1 MDKTIG
7 YVLCCQS
14 PALFLLTLVLL
25 FASLLRRKRHKFIAA
40 IDVILAVASA
50 VLGVALYFIGMRY
63 EHFTIDD
70 FYHVRTV
77 GWVGVGLVAVVSA
90 VTGLKAFMK
99 MADERRTQKAA
110 IRAENARINQE
121 RMAAEAEARAA
132 AQAAKEAE
140 TAAQEAAQ
148 EASRREVEKVTTPVS
163 QPEKGFIFDP
173 GPIPDRG
180 SIQAGEEAE
189 AAPHE

>member
-25 FASLLRRKRHKFIAA
+25 FASLLRRRRHKFIAA

-50 VLGVALYFIGMRY
+50 ILGVALYFIGMRY

-70 FYHVRTV
+70 FYRIRTV
-77 GWVGVGLVAVVSA
+77 GWVGFGVVAVVSA

-132 AQAAKEAE
+132 APAAKEAE
-140 TAAQEAAQ
+140 KAEQEA
-148 EASRREVEKVTTPVS
+148 EKAAPAPQTPVS
-163 QPEKGFIFDP
+163 ADP
-173 GPIPDRG
+173 TPAP
-180 SIQAGEEAE
+180 APAEE
-189 AAPHE
+189 

>member
-25 FASLLRRKRHKFIAA
+25 LASLFRRKRHKFIAA

-50 VLGVALYFIGMRY
+50 ILGVALYFIGLRY

-77 GWVGVGLVAVVSA
+77 GWVGFGLVAVMSA
-90 VTGLKAFMK
+90 VAALKAFMK

-140 TAAQEAAQ
+140 KA
-148 EASRREVEKVTTPVS
+148 
-163 QPEKGFIFDP
+163 
-173 GPIPDRG
+173 
-180 SIQAGEEAE
+180 AGEAE
-189 AAPHE
+189 NTAPQAQPAPADPAPTPAGE

>member
-25 FASLLRRKRHKFIAA
+25 FASLLRRRRHKFIAA

-50 VLGVALYFIGMRY
+50 ILGVALYFIGLRY

-77 GWVGVGLVAVVSA
+77 GWVGFGVVAVVSV

-110 IRAENARINQE
+110 IRAENARINSE
-121 RMAAEAEARAA
+121 RMAAEAEAAARA
-132 AQAAKEAE
+132 E
-140 TAAQEAAQ
+140 QEAAQ
-148 EASRREVEKVTTPVS
+148 EAEKA
-163 QPEKGFIFDP
+163 
-173 GPIPDRG
+173 
-180 SIQAGEEAE
+180 AGEAE
-189 AAPHE
+189 KTAPQAQPAPADPAPTPAGE

>member
-25 FASLLRRKRHKFIAA
+25 FASLLRRRRHKFIAA
-40 IDVILAVASA
+40 IDVFLAVVSA
-50 VLGVALYFIGMRY
+50 ALGVALYFIGLRY

-77 GWVGVGLVAVVSA
+77 GWVGFGVVAVVSA

-140 TAAQEAAQ
+140 KAEQEA
-148 EASRREVEKVTTPVS
+148 EKAAPAPQTPVS
-163 QPEKGFIFDP
+163 ADP
-173 GPIPDRG
+173 TPAP
-180 SIQAGEEAE
+180 APAEE
-189 AAPHE
+189 

>member
-25 FASLLRRKRHKFIAA
+25 FASLLRRRRHKFIAA
-40 IDVILAVASA
+40 MDVFLAVVSA
-50 VLGVALYFIGMRY
+50 ALGVALYFIGMRY

-77 GWVGVGLVAVVSA
+77 GWVGFGVVAVVSV

-110 IRAENARINQE
+110 IRAENARINSE
-121 RMAAEAEARAA
+121 RMAAEAEAAARA
-132 AQAAKEAE
+132 E
-140 TAAQEAAQ
+140 QEAAQ
-148 EASRREVEKVTTPVS
+148 EAEKATGEAEKPAPQAQPAPAEPAPTP
-163 QPEKGFIFDP
+163 
-173 GPIPDRG
+173 
-180 SIQAGEEAE
+180 AGE
-189 AAPHE
+189 

>member
-25 FASLLRRKRHKFIAA
+25 FASLLRRRRHKFIAA

-50 VLGVALYFIGMRY
+50 ILGVALYFIGMRY

-70 FYHVRTV
+70 FYRIRTV
-77 GWVGVGLVAVVSA
+77 GWVGFGVVAVVSA

-140 TAAQEAAQ
+140 KAEQEA
-148 EASRREVEKVTTPVS
+148 EKAAPAPQTPVS
-163 QPEKGFIFDP
+163 ADP
-173 GPIPDRG
+173 TPAP
-180 SIQAGEEAE
+180 APAEE
-189 AAPHE
+189 

>member
-25 FASLLRRKRHKFIAA
+25 FASLLRRRRHKFIAA

-50 VLGVALYFIGMRY
+50 MLGVALYFIGMRY

-77 GWVGVGLVAVVSA
+77 GWVGFGVVAVVSV
-90 VTGLKAFMK
+90 VTGR
-99 MADERRTQKAA
+99 ERPHQSGAHGRRGGGPCRRPGRQGGGKGGAGGGKGHPGA
-110 IRAENARINQE
+110 PDPCLCRPRP
-121 RMAAEAEARAA
+121 R
-132 AQAAKEAE
+132 
-140 TAAQEAAQ
+140 
-148 EASRREVEKVTTPVS
+148 SRPGGGVRLYSPGWV
-163 QPEKGFIFDP
+163 FIHQF
-173 GPIPDRG
+173 GG
-180 SIQAGEEAE
+180 NL
-189 AAPHE
+189 

>member
-25 FASLLRRKRHKFIAA
+25 FASLLRRRRHKFIAT

-50 VLGVALYFIGMRY
+50 ILGVALYFIGMRY

-70 FYHVRTV
+70 FYRIRTV
-77 GWVGVGLVAVVSA
+77 GWVGFGVVAVVSA

-140 TAAQEAAQ
+140 KAEQEA
-148 EASRREVEKVTTPVS
+148 EKAAPAPQTPVS
-163 QPEKGFIFDP
+163 ADP
-173 GPIPDRG
+173 TPAP
-180 SIQAGEEAE
+180 APAEE
-189 AAPHE
+189 